1 MGHRLNGPHRLLRPP
16 PPWALICS
24 GCDSRLRQF
33 QFAQANTPEAAQA
46 AREGSRPSQH
56 EAGESHYPYG
66 GDAEVSLQYNPGW
79 NGSSVNLLHVRA
91 VGAADTLHYVW
102 SSIGGPAV
110 LLLATRSS
118 TSALGIDWTRLLSPA
133 PAGAVWIE
141 PPGSVTHAAAVVFT
155 KVFEYSETGAQ
166 EELFYPTYD
175 LSDFSW
181 ASINRTLNHTALTAE
196 FSGVPAADP
205 DGSFS
210 NGSLAFRVT
219 AYEAGGR
226 DEALPSLLHTAN
238 SSKVE
243 FVLAGVAPRGNGSRF
258 ALEVAAVEE
267 PGLAPALR
275 ALRSIDD
282 EYTPTVFEVSPGRG
296 PPALGARPALT
307 VRLLPCSRC
316 SPWQPRPGTRAP
328 RGASCSGRR
337 PPTAPGAP
345 GARTGSAAAPRGCE
359 RPTGACPRPASSA
372 PTSGTGPAA
381 ATASAPSTSPSGERR
396 GRFTRRSG
404 S

>member
-1 MGHRLNGPHRLLRPP
+1 MAAAVVVLLLLPVV
-16 PPWALICS
+16 
-24 GCDSRLRQF
+24 
-33 QFAQANTPEAAQA
+33 
-46 AREGSRPSQH
+46 
-56 EAGESHYPYG
+56 AGTG
-66 GDAEVSLQYNPGW
+66 GRRVSLQYNPGW
-79 NGSSVNLLHVRA
+79 NGSSVNVLHVRA

-118 TSALGIDWTRLLSPA
+118 TSALGIDWDRLLSPA

-166 EELFYPTYD
+166 KEFFYPTYD

-181 ASINRTLNHTALTAE
+181 ASINHTLNHTALTAE

-205 DGSFS
+205 SGSFS

-226 DEALPSLLHTAN
+226 DEVLPSLLHTAN

-243 FVLAGVAPRGNGSRF
+243 FILAGVAPRGNGSRF
-258 ALEVAAVEE
+258 VLEVAAVEE

-275 ALRSIDD
+275 VLRSIDD
-282 EYTPTVFEVSPGRG
+282 EYTPTV
-296 PPALGARPALT
+296 
-307 VRLLPCSRC
+307 CC
-316 SPWQPRPGTRAP
+316 PWQPRPGTRALH
-328 RGASCSGRR
+328 GASCSGRR
-337 PPTAPGAP
+337 QPMAPGGR

-359 RPTGACPRPASSA
+359 QPTGACPCPASSV
-372 PTSGTGPAA
+372 PTLGTGLAA
-381 ATASAPSTSPSGERR
+381 ATASAPSTSPLGERR
-396 GRFTRRSG
+396 GRFMRRSDT
-404 S
+404 